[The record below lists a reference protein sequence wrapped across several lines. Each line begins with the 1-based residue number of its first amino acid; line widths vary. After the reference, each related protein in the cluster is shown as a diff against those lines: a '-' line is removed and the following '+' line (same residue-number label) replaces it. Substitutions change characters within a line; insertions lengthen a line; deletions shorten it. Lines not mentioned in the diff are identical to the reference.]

1 MPCLANEIAATVEVA
16 YSTQT
21 PLNIL
26 GAGTKSFLGQQDQD
40 GEPLDVTGHYG
51 IIEYDPAELVLVAR
65 AGTALKTIEK
75 VLAEHHQ
82 MLGYEPPFVD
92 IGATLGGSV
101 AAGLA
106 GPRRAYAGSVRDFIL
121 GASFVNGKGETIT
134 AGGKVIKNVAGF
146 DLFRPMAR
154 SMGTLGVLLKIALRV
169 SPLPETEK
177 TLLHEENDERT
188 ALQKMNEWPAKTQAI
203 SAAAWDG
210 RNIRIR
216 LSGSISAIEHAR
228 KQIGGDYLDGL
239 SYWQDLNNFRLDF
252 FQQPGRLWRLSLA
265 PMSDSF
271 GANLSQLIDW
281 GGAQRWLISDD
292 PPEKIR
298 SRASQLGGHAECF
311 SKDREV
317 ATFHPLQGN
326 LLAVNQRFKAALDP
340 AGILN
345 PGRLY
350 PQRQINGD

>member
-1 MPCLANEIAATVEVA
+1 MTCLANEIAAAVQAA

-26 GAGTKSFLGQQDQD
+26 GAGTKSFLGQQDLD
-40 GEPLDVTGHYG
+40 GKPLDVTGHNG
-51 IIEYDPAELVLVAR
+51 IIEYDPAELVMVAR
-65 AGTALKTIEK
+65 AGTPLKHIEK
-75 VLAEHHQ
+75 ALAEHHQ

-92 IGATLGGSV
+92 SGATLGGSV

-121 GASFVNGKGETIT
+121 GANFVNGKGETIT

-169 SPLPETEK
+169 SPLPEIEK
-177 TLLHEENDERT
+177 TLLHEEHDERT
-188 ALQKMNEWPAKTQAI
+188 ALKKMNQWVTGTQAI
-203 SAAAWDG
+203 SATAWDG
-210 RNIRIR
+210 EIIRIR
-216 LSGSISAIEHAR
+216 LSGSASGVEHAR
-228 KQIGGDYLDGL
+228 SLIGGEYLTGGDY
-239 SYWQDLNNFRLDF
+239 WHDLNNFKLDF
-252 FQQPGRLWRLSLA
+252 FQQPGRLWRVSVA
-265 PMSDSF
+265 PMSEPL
-271 GANLSQLIDW
+271 GENLNQLIDW

-292 PPEKIR
+292 PPDEIR

-311 SKDREV
+311 SKDNEV
-317 ATFHPLQGN
+317 ATFHPLKGS

-350 PQRQINGD
+350 PERQINGD